1 MFVHPHNDI
10 DLGPRKEFLDKT
22 GNELRHESITAGDY
36 LYHRL
41 LEIGLVNEDNNEQS
55 CTSQ

>member
-22 GNELRHESITAGDY
+22 GNELRYESITAGDY
-36 LYHRL
+36 LYRRL
-41 LEIGLVNEDNNEQS
+41 LEIGLANEDKDQ
-55 CTSQ
+55 